1 MLTWPNEATE
11 ARTRTQQA
19 YVVPTKCHSYY
30 AYLHAKHTS
39 KKADA
44 QWVASKYPRWDNLS
58 QKASK
63 WSRDKKNKNRED
75 EQNKLQTQQ
84 FISFILNEVEN
95 KA

>member
-1 MLTWPNEATE
+1 MLTWPKEAAE

-19 YVVPTKCHSYY
+19 SVVPTMCRSYY